1 MATRTPSGRPPNDLT
16 KDNSAVRTDGVRATA
31 EWLGLMG
38 TPDAALKAANNEAAK
53 IVAEAAKMGATFKYT
68 KPGTGKLIRSIKAS
82 STITTAVVR
91 AGGGSAPYAGPIHWG
106 WYYDKHYLIY
116 KNIEPN
122 PFLSKALGY
131 NRDVILATY
140 KEQVEKL
147 AAQHKPPKPR

>member
-1 MATRTPSGRPPNDLT
+1 MPNDLT
-16 KDNSAVRTDGVRATA
+16 SENNGLKVDGVRATA

-38 TPDAALKAANNEAAK
+38 TPDSALKAANNEAAK

-68 KPGTGKLIRSIKAS
+68 SRPGTGKLIRSIKAA

-91 AGGGSAPYAGPIHWG
+91 AGGASVPYAAPIHWG
-106 WYYDKHYLIY
+106 WAYDKKYFIN

-122 PFLSKALGY
+122 PFLAKALGY

-140 KEQVEKL
+140 KAQVEKL
-147 AAQHKPPKPR
+147 AAGHKPPKPR